1 MQADPMQA
9 ASRSR
14 PDAGPGDAVRR
25 VRLMAGGVVVLN
37 WLVTADSYGFEQRTT
52 RLVLLSVCSILL
64 VNALTRRGLLGG
76 RTLGGRGW
84 VLEIG
89 VDVVWTVAVC
99 VAAPSPEQAPW
110 IVLLIPVIGGVV
122 RSSMS
127 SALFVWVMVFGGYAA
142 GRITQLDGTDDLV
155 SSELSAIVEQ
165 LGLILLVAV
174 PAGYQAEQLVSDG
187 RRARRAADLAELRSG
202 LLQHVADVGTQVT
215 RLDADA
221 ADAVCGGGRLL
232 GFHHVDAV
240 GWTPSGWIVLGSSS
254 AGDFTVPPLV
264 VSAPVAAGATG
275 AAATSPSATRV
286 VPVRT
291 GGHEDLVVLPI
302 DHGDRPVLLRAAT
315 AEGVHPSADQ
325 LAALHLLARQASVAL
340 RNGELVETLRRMHHD
355 LDHQAKHDALTG
367 LPNRTAFA
375 STLDAAVR
383 HPGPLPGATAVLF
396 LDLDGFKPV
405 NDLLGHEAGDRLL
418 RIVAARLRGAV
429 RADDVVARLGG
440 DEFTVVMRRSGEEEV
455 LAAARRLVDVVAE
468 PVALD
473 GDTVRVG
480 VSIGIASLA
489 PGLDGAEL
497 LRRADAAM
505 YQAKAAGRG
514 TVLPYVAEL
523 DTAAQRRLR
532 IAADIEG
539 AVAGDLL
546 NLHYQPMFD
555 AHRPECIVGVEAL
568 LRWDHP
574 ALGPVAPDEILE
586 VARSRR
592 LARPLTRWIL
602 SRAIH
607 DLASFRGG
615 EHWSLSVN
623 VAAHELRDPAF
634 VETVVATLAE
644 GGLDPGRLW
653 LEIGEADGLDQD
665 GRPQLDR
672 LRSHGVRLVIDDWG
686 RSGTS
691 LAQLA
696 LPIDAIKLDP
706 RLLGGDDGLNRL
718 IIGGLAG
725 IAAERGVLLV
735 AEGIER
741 PEDLELVRNAG
752 CGYAQGY
759 LLSRPLP
766 AAALAGL
773 ATSGSRP

>member
-1 MQADPMQA
+1 MP
-9 ASRSR
+9 SEPGRR
-14 PDAGPGDAVRR
+14 PDTGPGDAVRR

-37 WLVTADSYGFEQRTT
+37 WLVTADAYGFEQPTT
-52 RLVLLSVCSILL
+52 RLVVLSVCSILL
-64 VNALTRRGLLGG
+64 VNILTRRGLLGG

-84 VLEIG
+84 MLEIG

-127 SALFVWVMVFGGYAA
+127 SALFVWVLVFGGYAA
-142 GRITQLDGTDDLV
+142 GRIAQLADSDDLV

-174 PAGYQAEQLVSDG
+174 PAGYLAEQLVSDG
-187 RRARRAADLAELRSG
+187 RRARRAADLADLRSG

-221 ADAVCGGGRLL
+221 ADAVCRGGRLL

-240 GWTPSGWIVLGSSS
+240 GWTSSGWVVLGSSS
-254 AGDFTVPPLV
+254 AGAFTVPPLV
-264 VSAPVAAGATG
+264 VSAPVGASPASGATADASSTAG
-275 AAATSPSATRV
+275 ATRV
-286 VPVRT
+286 VPIRA
-291 GGHEDLVVLPI
+291 GGLEDLVVVPI
-302 DHGDRPVLLRAAT
+302 DHGDHPVLLRAAT
-315 AEGVHPSADQ
+315 AEGVHPSPDQ

-340 RNGELVETLRRMHHD
+340 RNGELVETLRRMHLD

-383 HPGPLPGATAVLF
+383 HPGSHPGSTAVLF

-418 RIVAARLRGAV
+418 RIIAARLRGAV

-440 DEFTVVMRRSGEEEV
+440 DEFTVVMRRSGEDEV
-455 LAAARRLVDVVAE
+455 LAAAQRLVDVVAE

-480 VSIGIASLA
+480 VSIGVASLA

-514 TVLPYVAEL
+514 TVLSYAAEL
-523 DTAAQRRLR
+523 DAAAQRRLR
-532 IAADIEG
+532 ITADIED
-539 AVAGDLL
+539 AVAVDALT
-546 NLHYQPMFD
+546 LHYQPMFD
-555 AHRPECIVGVEAL
+555 VNRLERIVGVEAL

-574 ALGPVAPDEILE
+574 VLGPVAPDEIIE
-586 VARSRR
+586 AARARR

-602 SRAIH
+602 STAIH
-607 DLASFRGG
+607 ELASFRGG
-615 EHWSLSVN
+615 EDWSLSVN

-634 VETVVATLAE
+634 VETVVGTLAE
-644 GGLDPGRLW
+644 GGLEPGRLW
-653 LEIGEADGLDQD
+653 IEIGEADGLDEH
-665 GRPQLDR
+665 GRPHLDR
-672 LRSHGVRLVIDDWG
+672 LRAHGVRLVIDDWG

-773 ATSGSRP
+773 ANSGARP